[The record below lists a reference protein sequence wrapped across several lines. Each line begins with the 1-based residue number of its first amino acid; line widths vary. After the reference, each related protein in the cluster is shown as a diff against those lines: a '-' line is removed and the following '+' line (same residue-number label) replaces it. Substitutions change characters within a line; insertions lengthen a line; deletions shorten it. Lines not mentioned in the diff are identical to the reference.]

1 MTIIQFNL
9 DKKYENKEF
18 IELKDSLNNDIQSIV
33 YFLNNMTHADFDL
46 SFEHN
51 FDSNSKITTIYLNNL
66 YCRIFFRSNKE
77 SSIYFWLSKD
87 HIDSSKLKH
96 NDFLIFSDIIKQLS
110 RLVNLK
116 EFHEKFSKLLLL
128 TKELNKS
135 FEDNLYKDYNKK
147 IKKIVEYFNNN
158 QDKYIK
164 SEDNSTDHFWYF
176 EFYKNK
182 PNNTIDINS
191 GGYKSFLSFKIYIP
205 YIDSL
210 KIKSLLQMRN
220 NDEAIHTYIEIIK
233 NNNPFIYSF
242 IGNYF
247 NITISKNQKTII
259 HYIPIPIDF
268 LFDRIKF
275 NSELTNF

>member
-1 MTIIQFNL
+1 MSIIQFNL
-9 DKKYENKEF
+9 DKKYQNEQF
-18 IELKDSLNNDIQSIV
+18 IELINSLNHDVNSIISFSSQIKNDDVQ
-33 YFLNNMTHADFDL
+33 L

-51 FDSNSKITTIYLNNL
+51 FEPNSKISTAYLNNI
-66 YCRIFFRSNKE
+66 YCRIFFKSKNE

-87 HIDSSKLKH
+87 HIDSAKLIH
-96 NDFLIFSDIIKQLS
+96 DDILLFSDIIKQLS
-110 RLVNLK
+110 HIINFK
-116 EFHEKFSKLLLL
+116 EFQEKFSKLLSL

-147 IKKIVEYFNNN
+147 IRKIVEYFNNN

-164 SEDNSTDHFWYF
+164 NKDNSTDHFLYF
-176 EFYKNK
+176 ELYKNK
-182 PNNTIDINS
+182 TNNTIDINS
-191 GGYKSFLSFKIYIP
+191 GGYKSFFSFKIYIP

-242 IGNYF
+242 IRNYF
-247 NITISKNQKTII
+247 NITISKNQQTVFN
-259 HYIPIPIDF
+259 YTPIPVDVWF
-268 LFDRIKF
+268 ERIQF
-275 NSELTNF
+275 NSELSNF